1 MKIGHY
7 GLEVVYLYSWVWHV
21 ILFEFFL
28 MHIWLDTGSTPMSL
42 KNIKKKKGETAKENE
57 GTEND

>member
-1 MKIGHY
+1 
-7 GLEVVYLYSWVWHV
+7 
-21 ILFEFFL
+21 